1 MALINSK
8 LFNFKFIGV
17 VGLLLA
23 TSIPAY
29 AVVNVFACEPEW
41 EALAIEIGGDHIK
54 VKTATNDKQDPHYL
68 RAKPSLLAAMR
79 RADLVFCSGA
89 DLEIGWLPI
98 LLNKAGGVNVQVG
111 KSGYL
116 MAADYVQLLDKPVLL
131 DRSQGDVHAMGNPHV
146 HLNPHNLKPIAK
158 ELSKRLSVLDVQNK
172 LYYTKRLDLFLNKL
186 YTHIKIWEE
195 KAVILKE
202 QKIISHHKS
211 WSYLIDWLDLQLLE
225 TLEDKSGVTP
235 TLTHLNSVLN
245 VAKKEQPFVIIRSP
259 YNDAQASLWLSDKS
273 GISAKEIMFTVDGSS
288 LFDLYD
294 TIINELVVLVK

>member
-1 MALINSK
+1 
-8 LFNFKFIGV
+8 
-17 VGLLLA
+17 
-23 TSIPAY
+23 
-29 AVVNVFACEPEW
+29 
-41 EALAIEIGGDHIK
+41 
-54 VKTATNDKQDPHYL
+54 
-68 RAKPSLLAAMR
+68 
-79 RADLVFCSGA
+79 
-89 DLEIGWLPI
+89 
-98 LLNKAGGVNVQVG
+98 
-111 KSGYL
+111 
-116 MAADYVQLLDKPVLL
+116 
-131 DRSQGDVHAMGNPHV
+131 
-146 HLNPHNLKPIAK
+146 
-158 ELSKRLSVLDVQNK
+158 
-172 LYYTKRLDLFLNKL
+172 
-186 YTHIKIWEE
+186 